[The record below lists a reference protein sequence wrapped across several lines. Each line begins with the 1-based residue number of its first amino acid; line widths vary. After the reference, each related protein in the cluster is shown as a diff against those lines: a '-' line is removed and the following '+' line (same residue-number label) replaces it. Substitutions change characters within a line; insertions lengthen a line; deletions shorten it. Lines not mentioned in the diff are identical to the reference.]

1 MPILPRIT
9 TVKGSSHGA
18 FHGVYEIVESE
29 DGFYVTIRDAH
40 NRERQVRIERS
51 ALPALI
57 GALRKI
63 VPKGESI

>member
-29 DGFYVTIRDAH
+29 DGLYVTIRDAH
-40 NRERQVRIERS
+40 NRERQVRLERS
-51 ALPALI
+51 AIPALV

-63 VPKGESI
+63 HPKGESI